1 MGDTQDLPVRRSV
14 LAGIGAVGAA
24 AVLAGCGGSKDSGSS
39 TGAQP
44 PAGGTS
50 ATPGDTGSTGGGDD
64 NGDTIKTSDIPVGGG
79 KIFDT
84 ANIVVT
90 QPTAGE
96 FKAFSATCTHA
107 GCQVATVQ
115 AGTIHCPCHGSQYSI
130 ADGSV
135 KVGPAPRPLPA
146 KSVSVN
152 GDAIA
157 VS

>member
-1 MGDTQDLPVRRSV
+1 MGDTQDLPVRRTV

-24 AVLAGCGGSKDSGSS
+24 AVLAGCGGSSDNGSG

-44 PAGGTS
+44 PAGGAS
-50 ATPGDTGSTGGGDD
+50 AASGDSGSTGADSGDA
-64 NGDTIKTSDIPVGGG
+64 IKTSDIPVGGG

-90 QPTAGE
+90 QPTAGN

-115 AGTIHCPCHGSQYSI
+115 GGTIHCPCHGSQYSI
-130 ADGSV
+130 VDGSV
-135 KVGPAPRPLPA
+135 QSGPAPLPLPR
-146 KSVSVN
+146 KTITITK
-152 GDAIA
+152 GDIILKT
-157 VS
+157 

>member
-1 MGDTQDLPVRRSV
+1 MADTQDLPVRRSV

-24 AVLAGCGGSKDSGSS
+24 AVLAGCGGAKDSGSG

-44 PAGGTS
+44 PAGGAS
-50 ATPGDTGSTGGGDD
+50 ATQGDAGSTGGDSD
-64 NGDTIKTSDIPVGGG
+64 DTIKTTDIPVGGG

-84 ANIVVT
+84 ANVVVT

-115 AGTIHCPCHGSQYSI
+115 GGIIHCPCHGSQYSI
-130 ADGSV
+130 VDGSV

-146 KSVSVN
+146 KTVSVT
-152 GDAIA
+152 GDTIA

>member
-1 MGDTQDLPVRRSV
+1 MGDTQGLPVRRSV

-24 AVLAGCGGSKDSGSS
+24 AVLAGCGGSSDNGS
-39 TGAQP
+39 TGAQS
-44 PAGGTS
+44 PAGGAS
-50 ATPGDTGSTGGGDD
+50 ATQGDSGSTGSGDSG
-64 NGDTIKTSDIPVGGG
+64 GDTIKTSDIPVGGG

-130 ADGSV
+130 VDGSV